1 MKPYNE
7 YLAMTAEQIMADPEA
22 PESLRIAARI
32 ELEKAQ
38 KFDLEAEVARNRKA
52 GLSIGFRKG
61 WLRWQSWLNII
72 IQTVRSTLTTTATV
86 TLRRMKCSG
95 ALSGCRKRRG
105 NY

>member
-38 KFDLEAEVARNRKA
+38 KFNLEAEAAR
-52 GLSIGFRKG
+52 S
-61 WLRWQSWLNII
+61 
-72 IQTVRSTLTTTATV
+72 ATYKPV
-86 TLRRMKCSG
+86 
-95 ALSGCRKRRG
+95 
-105 NY
+105 